1 MVSLLTLSFFW
12 TSTQDADYPL
22 GLFTPMFQM
31 YGRKPENWVHPQ
43 PEKAK
48 EAAERVAA
56 AAKEIAASK
65 TKST

>member
-1 MVSLLTLSFFW
+1 
-12 TSTQDADYPL
+12 
-22 GLFTPMFQM
+22 MFQM

-56 AAKEIAASK
+56 AAKEITETK
-65 TKST
+65 TQTM

>member
-1 MVSLLTLSFFW
+1 
-12 TSTQDADYPL
+12 
-22 GLFTPMFQM
+22 MFQM

-43 PEKAK
+43 PDKAR
-48 EAAERVAA
+48 EAAERVAAA